1 MKTEKSIATEV
12 FITFLALII
21 TLINFMFNCKNYLQ
35 LRGCAMG
42 VAYTPS
48 YANIF
53 MAKFEQ
59 THIYPF
65 IKNKVNLYL
74 RCTDNIVFYLEGYRR
89 RTGKFL

>member
-1 MKTEKSIATEV
+1 MEA
-12 FITFLALII
+12 
-21 TLINFMFNCKNYLQ
+21 
-35 LRGCAMG
+35 
-42 VAYTPS
+42 AYAPS

-65 IKNKVNLYL
+65 IKNKIDLYL
-74 RCTDNIVFYLEGYRR
+74 RCIDNIFFHLEGYRR

>member
-1 MKTEKSIATEV
+1 
-12 FITFLALII
+12 
-21 TLINFMFNCKNYLQ
+21 
-35 LRGCAMG
+35 MG